1 MSRGRNHGRRVAMA
15 TAHARAGLLTG
26 LLAGIVLL
34 SGCITTE
41 SGHRPESR
49 ANVVRWS
56 EFTHDVAF
64 PAGRARLSARARD
77 DLDEFLRQRQIR
89 GADRVLVLSRPILSN
104 AARDRLSLRR
114 EVAVR
119 AHLRQRRLAPRFMTG
134 RAIKGRGRNVVTVV
148 VRRPIVVTPHCDF
161 WRSLER
167 GEEITARGSEFG
179 CATTTALGA
188 MVADPNDLLRGRDP
202 GATDG
207 GAIDKAIQRYR
218 EGKTKDL
225 KNLDTETGASG
236 GSSGGKS

>member
-1 MSRGRNHGRRVAMA
+1 MSRRRNHGRRVPTA
-15 TAHARAGLLTG
+15 TTRARASLLTV
-26 LLAGIVLL
+26 LLAGVVLL

-64 PAGRARLSARARD
+64 RAGRSRLSARARD
-77 DLDEFLRQRQIR
+77 DLDDFLRQRQIR
-89 GADRVLVLSRPILSN
+89 GADRVLVLSQPILSS
-104 AARDRLSLRR
+104 ATRDRLALRR

-119 AHLRQRRLAPRFMTG
+119 AHLRQRRLAPGLISG

-161 WRSLER
+161 WRSLEQ
-167 GEEITARGSEFG
+167 GQELSAPGAEFG

-202 GATDG
+202 GAVDG

-218 EGKTKDL
+218 EGTTKDL
-225 KNLDTETGASG
+225 KNLDTETGTS
-236 GSSGGKS
+236 GSSGGTS